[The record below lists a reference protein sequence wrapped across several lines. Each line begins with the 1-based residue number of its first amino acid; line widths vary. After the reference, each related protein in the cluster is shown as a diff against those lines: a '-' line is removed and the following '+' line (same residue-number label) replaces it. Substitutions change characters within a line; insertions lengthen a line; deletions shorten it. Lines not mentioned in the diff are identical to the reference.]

1 MEQSQEQIQRQQ
13 QTLKQ
18 TTSVNQ
24 IQLLKSYLLELPV
37 TQLADHIKTE
47 MDDNPALDEKQP
59 DDHFDENDDTLDYTQ
74 ENEQDDDF
82 ETMSEREER
91 QAQLNEALNSLGMDD
106 EELPVY
112 NHGGGVDRMEPF
124 YDAGESL
131 YDMLLRQ
138 MHETEL
144 TPRQQQIMEYLI
156 GSLDDDGW
164 LRKSTLAIADE
175 LAIYHDIDV
184 NQREI
189 ENVLKTLQDF
199 DPAGIAARSL
209 KECLMI
215 QIERKEESPERTMMK
230 RILNEFYD
238 EFTKRHWKRIRREL
252 SIDEATAD
260 KLMDEMRKLNPKPG
274 ASIGGTTVAEALHQ
288 ITPDVYIDT
297 HEDGTVT
304 FALNNA
310 GMPEL
315 SITPSYLDMLRQDK
329 GKSEAL
335 SRQMRE
341 AILYARTKVDLAQR
355 FINALKTRRDTLTTI
370 VREIVHWQHRFFE
383 DGDDASLKPMRLKDI
398 SDKTGIDI
406 STVSRVCNGKYAQT
420 RWGIFP
426 FRHFFCD
433 SYVTDDGTEMSTSSI
448 KAALEELIKGEDKG
462 KPLSDDT
469 LAGLM
474 AERGYPIARRTVA
487 KYREALGFPVA
498 RLRKE

>member
-131 YDMLLRQ
+131 YDILLRQ

-215 QIERKEESPERTMMK
+215 QIERKEESPE
-230 RILNEFYD
+230 
-238 EFTKRHWKRIRREL
+238 
-252 SIDEATAD
+252 
-260 KLMDEMRKLNPKPG
+260 
-274 ASIGGTTVAEALHQ
+274 
-288 ITPDVYIDT
+288 
-297 HEDGTVT
+297 
-304 FALNNA
+304 
-310 GMPEL
+310 
-315 SITPSYLDMLRQDK
+315 
-329 GKSEAL
+329 
-335 SRQMRE
+335 
-341 AILYARTKVDLAQR
+341 
-355 FINALKTRRDTLTTI
+355 
-370 VREIVHWQHRFFE
+370 
-383 DGDDASLKPMRLKDI
+383 
-398 SDKTGIDI
+398 
-406 STVSRVCNGKYAQT
+406 
-420 RWGIFP
+420 
-426 FRHFFCD
+426 
-433 SYVTDDGTEMSTSSI
+433 
-448 KAALEELIKGEDKG
+448 
-462 KPLSDDT
+462 
-469 LAGLM
+469 
-474 AERGYPIARRTVA
+474 
-487 KYREALGFPVA
+487 
-498 RLRKE
+498 